1 MEANLDNAGKLKE
14 MIIRHS
20 RAGNTALY
28 AEAQEQGVTFSELL
42 EDIDPSPQDSKLD
55 AFERQLMLHE
65 IRADS
70 PRSITME
77 QFFVGGGL
85 LLLPE
90 YILREI
96 KRGYQMVQDPTD
108 LVATIVRDA
117 GPTVRPIYIK
127 TDNAKKSLGKKGTGG
142 GSAYPRVE
150 LLYSEKEA
158 NIVDR
163 GRQFDFSYRVIRNQR
178 LTEFRVFLWW
188 IGAQMA
194 YDEID
199 DIYEMLLNGDGVSA
213 AATDVFNGVGGT
225 FAYSDLVHL
234 AMSFEVP
241 CSMTHILAASTD
253 IEAIVNINELKDPEA
268 WGQRE
273 LIRRSGDYR
282 SFLPVNAKLV
292 ITPNATATKIIG
304 LDSRFAI
311 RETVAQ
317 PLMIEVDKVINQK
330 LESAVVSKESVYTIM
345 VEGAGK
351 LSDY

>member
-1 MEANLDNAGKLKE
+1 MDINLDNATKLKE
-14 MIIRHS
+14 LIISHS
-20 RAGNTALY
+20 RAGNPALY
-28 AEAQEQGVTFSELL
+28 SEAQEQGISFSELL
-42 EDIDPSPQDSKLD
+42 EQIDPSEPDSRLD
-55 AFERQLMLHE
+55 AFERQLMLNGVE
-65 IRADS
+65 AEG

-85 LLLPE
+85 ILLPE

-96 KRGYQMVQDPTD
+96 KRGYQMIQNPSD
-108 LVATIVRDA
+108 LIATAVFES

-127 TDNAKKSLGKKGTGG
+127 TNKAKESLGKRGSGG

-150 LLYSEKEA
+150 LLHRQKEA
-158 NIVDR
+158 DILDR
-163 GRQFDFSYRVIRNQR
+163 GRQFDFSYRVVRNQK

-199 DIYEMLLNGDGVSA
+199 EIYNLLLNGDGISP
-213 AATDVFNGVGGT
+213 AATDVFNGVAGT

-234 AMSFEVP
+234 SMSFNIP
-241 CSMTHILAASTD
+241 SRMTHIIAGQSD
-253 IEAIVNINELKDPEA
+253 IETIVNLTELQNPEA

-273 LIRRSGDYR
+273 LFRRSGDYR
-282 SFLPVNAKLV
+282 SFLPMNARLV
-292 ITPNATATKIIG
+292 IAPNATATKIIG

-311 RETVAQ
+311 RETVSQ
-317 PLMIEVDKVINQK
+317 PLMIEAEKVISQK
-330 LESAVVSKESVYTIM
+330 LEKAVVSKESVYTIM
-345 VEGAGK
+345 VDGAAR

>member
-127 TDNAKKSLGKKGTGG
+127 T
-142 GSAYPRVE
+142 
-150 LLYSEKEA
+150 
-158 NIVDR
+158 
-163 GRQFDFSYRVIRNQR
+163 
-178 LTEFRVFLWW
+178 
-188 IGAQMA
+188 
-194 YDEID
+194 
-199 DIYEMLLNGDGVSA
+199 
-213 AATDVFNGVGGT
+213 
-225 FAYSDLVHL
+225 
-234 AMSFEVP
+234 
-241 CSMTHILAASTD
+241 
-253 IEAIVNINELKDPEA
+253 
-268 WGQRE
+268 
-273 LIRRSGDYR
+273 
-282 SFLPVNAKLV
+282 
-292 ITPNATATKIIG
+292 
-304 LDSRFAI
+304 
-311 RETVAQ
+311 
-317 PLMIEVDKVINQK
+317 
-330 LESAVVSKESVYTIM
+330 
-345 VEGAGK
+345 
-351 LSDY
+351 